1 MKLKKINELFD
12 VQYGNSLELINLTE
26 CEAENTD
33 SVNFV
38 SRTEKNNGVSG
49 IVEQLTD
56 LAPFEAGLISV
67 AGSGNSVLSSFIQT
81 KPFYTGFHVFILRP
95 LSPMSMVEKLFYC
108 YTIRLNQYK
117 YNFGRQANKTLKDLL
132 IPSEMPDEWKSLDIN
147 SLNNLHTESLNNQ
160 EVNIDTSDWTYFD
173 LTDLF
178 DISASRDELMNDLN
192 IGGTTPYITSSDKMN
207 GITST
212 VQEEPTNP
220 AGTIT
225 ANRGGSVG
233 YFYYQ
238 PFPYKSTPVDVRIL
252 APKFE
257 INVFI
262 GLFLKTILQLEK
274 YRFNY
279 SRKMGSDRLSEFKI
293 KLPSEDGQPDWLFME
308 QYIKSLPYST
318 NLSFK

>member
-12 VQYGNSLELINLTE
+12 IQYGNSLELVNLTE
-26 CEAENTD
+26 CEAED
-33 SVNFV
+33 LHSVNFV

-49 IVEQLTD
+49 IVEQLPD
-56 LAPFEAGLISV
+56 LEPFEAGLITV

-95 LSPMSMVEKLFYC
+95 LSPMSMIDKLFYC

-117 YNFGRQANKTLKDLL
+117 YSFGRQANKTLKDLL
-132 IPSEMPDEWKSLDIN
+132 IPSEVPDDWKKLDIN
-147 SLNNLHTESLNNQ
+147 SLNNLNNQ
-160 EVNIDTSDWTYFD
+160 SFDHNDINLNSSNWEYFN

-178 DISASRDELMNDLN
+178 EISASRDELINDLN
-192 IGGTTPYITSSDKMN
+192 LGGTTPYITSSDKMN

-212 VQEEPTNP
+212 VEDEPTNP

-252 APKFE
+252 TPKFQ
-257 INVFI
+257 INVYI

-279 SRKMGSDRLSEFKI
+279 SRKMGSDRLAEFRI
-293 KLPSEDGQPDWLFME
+293 KLPTENGQPSWSFME
-308 QYIKSLPYST
+308 QYIKSLPYSS
-318 NLSFK
+318 NLN